1 MNTINNSQRIFLM
14 IVGTVWF
21 LVAIDSFFTWG
32 MGGYLRII
40 GTGGL
45 LLFSFLIIN
54 KWKYTVNY
62 FFIAI
67 SLLYFLIFLVRFSHF
82 GLIIARILNFA
93 PLFFLFLWPKE
104 ILNDWYGFLRKVII
118 FFAVGASI
126 VTILS
131 LMGVLQY
138 IPYYTVDPIS
148 QLHKSR
154 DIQYQVYGLF
164 LTIPDKSGIVRACG
178 PLHEPGHFA
187 VLLGFFHLIDR
198 FNHRKINFWIVLCG
212 FLTFSSNFVLMFL
225 FVEFHNF
232 LMREKMV
239 KAWKALFVGVI
250 GFGLLS
256 LVLPQDTKDQIMYL
270 FFERNLESVYENYED
285 SGSLASALDQRA
297 GEYSLNLYN
306 ELDRRDFIFGT
317 GYVDSSSALSDY
329 RGTILNIG
337 LIGLLLSILT
347 SFFIL
352 MTKGGWRVKVSLF
365 MCLFLV
371 YLHRA
376 WMMNYAFLYFLSY
389 MAIALSSLPSTET
402 STIEEDTLPDE
413 GAQVVDN
420 TNVQLI

>member
-1 MNTINNSQRIFLM
+1 MDTIKKSQRIFLM

-21 LVAIDSFFTWG
+21 LVSIDSFFTWG
-32 MGGYLRII
+32 IGGYFRII

-54 KWKYTVNY
+54 KWKFTVNY
-62 FFIAI
+62 FFFFFF
-67 SLLYFLIFLVRFSHF
+67 LLLFLIFLVRFSHF
-82 GLIIARILNFA
+82 GLIIARLLNFA

-118 FFAVGASI
+118 FFAIGASI

-131 LMGVLQY
+131 FMGLLQY

-148 QLHKSR
+148 QLHKSK

-198 FNHRKINFWIVLCG
+198 FNYRKINFWIVLCG
-212 FLTFSSNFVLMFL
+212 LLTFSSNFVLMFL

-232 LMREKMV
+232 LINGKML
-239 KAWKALFVGVI
+239 KAWRALFVGII
-250 GFGLLS
+250 GFGLLY
-256 LVLPQDTKDQIMYL
+256 LILPQDTKDQITYM
-270 FFERNLESVYENYED
+270 FFERNLEKVYENYED

-306 ELDRRDFIFGT
+306 DLNWRDFIFGT

-337 LIGLLLSILT
+337 LIGLLLSIFT

-352 MTKGGWRVKVSLF
+352 MTKGSWRVKVSLF
-365 MCLFLV
+365 LCLFLV

-376 WMMNYAFLYFLSY
+376 WMMNYSFLYFLSY
-389 MAIALSSLPSTET
+389 IAIVLNSLPSSEI
-402 STIEEDTLPDE
+402 STIDEDTLPDE
-413 GAQVVDN
+413 DTQSSDN
-420 TNVQLI
+420 INVQLI

>member
-1 MNTINNSQRIFLM
+1 
-14 IVGTVWF
+14 
-21 LVAIDSFFTWG
+21 
-32 MGGYLRII
+32 MGL
-40 GTGGL
+40 
-45 LLFSFLIIN
+45 
-54 KWKYTVNY
+54 
-62 FFIAI
+62 
-67 SLLYFLIFLVRFSHF
+67 
-82 GLIIARILNFA
+82 
-93 PLFFLFLWPKE
+93 
-104 ILNDWYGFLRKVII
+104 
-118 FFAVGASI
+118 
-126 VTILS
+126 
-131 LMGVLQY
+131 LQY

-164 LTIPDKSGIVRACG
+164 LTIPDNSGIVRACG

-212 FLTFSSNFVLMFL
+212 LLTFSSNFVLMFL

-232 LMREKMV
+232 LINGKML
-239 KAWKALFVGVI
+239 KAWRALFVGVI

-256 LVLPQDTKDQIMYL
+256 LVLPQDTKDQITYM
-270 FFERNLESVYENYED
+270 FFERNLEKVYENYED

-365 MCLFLV
+365 LSLFLV

-376 WMMNYAFLYFLSY
+376 WMMNYSFLYFLSY
-389 MAIALSSLPSTET
+389 MAIALNSLPSTET

-413 GAQVVDN
+413 DTQSSDN
-420 TNVQLI
+420 INVQLI